1 MPPNNTVVTKTSPLP
16 KPRKRNLLL
25 LLLLLLLLILT
36 HRTLYKKAKRTHRC
50 LFVEAPRLGPF
61 EIDASS
67 FSHFDFRE
75 KKKKPKDEKLTL
87 LNYYQAIP
95 ITNLSLQ
102 RTDC

>member
-75 KKKKPKDEKLTL
+75 KKKKPKDEKAYIIEL
-87 LNYYQAIP
+87 LPSNSNYK
-95 ITNLSLQ
+95 S
-102 RTDC
+102 